1 MYIMRE
7 KNVLYLP
14 PTHHQHGYLV
24 TWLQAKNTQTKT
36 ALVFNYFCLLLR
48 GQSTTFLWPFRGCLH
63 SRHFLVVFSL
73 LWDCCPVVSGTWE
86 TGGAKKKL
94 WLYITNSCSSTYI
107 GKGMTIKKI
116 VQIRRFCH
124 RLSITTVIINWWS
137 VQQWC
142 FFVASSAKPL
152 L

>member
-1 MYIMRE
+1 MPAMLVWCVRVKNKSIFLLWELDPIFMQILCE
-7 KNVLYLP
+7 KILLYWP
-14 PTHHQHGYLV
+14 PTLHHGCLV

-86 TGGAKKKL
+86 TGEAKKL
-94 WLYITNSCSSTYI
+94 WLYITNSCSSTSI
-107 GKGMTIKKI
+107 GKGMTIKKNCSDEEI
-116 VQIRRFCH
+116 
-124 RLSITTVIINWWS
+124 L
-137 VQQWC
+137 
-142 FFVASSAKPL
+142 P
-152 L
+152 